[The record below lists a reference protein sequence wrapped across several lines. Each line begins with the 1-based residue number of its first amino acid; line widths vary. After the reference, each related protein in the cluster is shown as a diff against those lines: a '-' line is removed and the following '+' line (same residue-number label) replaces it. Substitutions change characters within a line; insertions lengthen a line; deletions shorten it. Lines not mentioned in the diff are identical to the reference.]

1 MLWVFKYSYF
11 SAVPYLLPYFK
22 ANSLN
27 DTLRVPEHLQ
37 GRTAPPSSGGGRAAT
52 HPQGVPNT
60 VQSSHRRR
68 QVPLSVSCPF
78 IGPERSPNLKN
89 RPQLALTLPFKRLL
103 KRHFFVKVASLKFL
117 CEKKAQ
123 RSGESRKRK
132 VPGLPPHKRSL
143 ARAQIEDFLVRYSRS
158 TNLVSEQRRLSCW
171 NGCQTRWNEVSELAN
186 SLIKPIKKK
195 TSSAL
200 LWTPRK
206 ERCARTGRRNLLRF
220 D

>member
-1 MLWVFKYSYF
+1 MQREQRQRQASQVALVVKN
-11 SAVPYLLPYFK
+11 LP
-22 ANSLN
+22 ANTGDIRDAGSI
-27 DTLRVPEHLQ
+27 PGS
-37 GRTAPPSSGGGRAAT
+37 GRFPWRRIQLPRSSGGGRAAT

-158 TNLVSEQRRLSCW
+158 TNLVSEQRRLSC
-171 NGCQTRWNEVSELAN
+171 
-186 SLIKPIKKK
+186 
-195 TSSAL
+195 
-200 LWTPRK
+200 
-206 ERCARTGRRNLLRF
+206 
-220 D
+220 